1 MSEIEEKVIE
11 KIRQRAEIG
20 LNKYN
25 TTMERTDLTLKEWI
39 NHAMEEAMDLSVYLQ
54 RILMMLES
62 QDVETNTEF
71 LEESE

>member
-11 KIRQRAEIG
+11 KIRQRAELG

-54 RILMMLES
+54 RILMMLDS
-62 QDVETNTEF
+62 LDVELNTEL
-71 LEESE
+71 LEESD

>member
-11 KIRQRAEIG
+11 KIRQRAELG

-54 RILMMLES
+54 RILIMLDS
-62 QDVETNTEF
+62 LDVELNTEF

>member
-11 KIRQRAEIG
+11 KIRQRAELG

-71 LEESE
+71 LEDSE

>member
-11 KIRQRAEIG
+11 KIRQRAEFG

-62 QDVETNTEF
+62 QDVETNMEM

>member
-11 KIRQRAEIG
+11 KIRQRAELG

-62 QDVETNTEF
+62 QDVETNMEM

>member
-11 KIRQRAEIG
+11 KIRQRAELG

>member
-11 KIRQRAEIG
+11 KIRQRAELG

-54 RILMMLES
+54 RILIMLDSLDNE
-62 QDVETNTEF
+62 
-71 LEESE
+71 

>member
-11 KIRQRAEIG
+11 KIRQRAELG

-54 RILMMLES
+54 RILIMLDS
-62 QDVETNTEF
+62 LDVELNTEL
-71 LEESE
+71 LEESD

>member
-11 KIRQRAEIG
+11 KIRQRAELG

-54 RILMMLES
+54 RILIMLDS
-62 QDVETNTEF
+62 LDVELNTEL

>member
-11 KIRQRAEIG
+11 KIRQRAELG

-54 RILMMLES
+54 RILMMLDS
-62 QDVETNTEF
+62 LDVELNTEF
-71 LEESE
+71 LEESD

>member
-11 KIRQRAEIG
+11 KIRQRAELG

-25 TTMERTDLTLKEWI
+25 TTMERTDLTLKQWI

-54 RILMMLES
+54 RILIMLDS
-62 QDVETNTEF
+62 LDVELNTEL
-71 LEESE
+71 LEESD